1 MGFKIVLGI
10 LIIYIFGT
18 IASVG
23 ISSISVTSSH
33 SSLSLPVVFLFLFTL
48 IAFLIYVSTNFNN
61 RSKVFGLILIVFFIS
76 GFLVT
81 STKTAYVSP
90 FKEHTGRLV
99 DIEGMVSGYL
109 VYSNRTVYWLKNP
122 VIYIGDERI
131 VGKRQERIQLS
142 IYEPTF
148 NYSYGAVIRVREVLR
163 EASPRR
169 NPGGFNY
176 REFLERRNIFTIIN
190 AQEHQ
195 VTKIGEKRGNPLLRA
210 GLGMKERF
218 SELSYTLIDHEGGIF
233 RALILGEKSGITPED
248 RNIYQGIGVM
258 HIFAV
263 SGLHVG
269 FVMFLLF
276 GIASVFRK
284 PSSSAAEPPP
294 PAGNKGTTF
303 DISSLLAA
311 FFSTNNII
319 NILIILCLLVYCA
332 AIGFPTPVMRAS
344 IMLGIFLWGRE
355 NWNSVQTANSLF
367 LAALLLLLLNPLMI
381 FDAGF
386 QLSFIATAFIIFLTP
401 ILKTNKYL
409 KKDWIAIPL
418 AAWLGTVPLIAY
430 YFNMFAPL
438 GIVTS
443 VPSGF
448 MAGGAIIIGFI
459 AFVLDFISPA
469 LAQFLMTSVG
479 GIVFYSNYILHLF
492 AKLPLVGNG
501 IPVATPSLPAI
512 FLYYFVF
519 ILACMAYHHRYNPH
533 LRFFIL
539 KKHKP
544 MIALILI
551 CIVLLL
557 SFQAFTPSYLEV
569 IFLDVGQG
577 DCVLIRTPG
586 GRVVLIDGGGMSGN
600 HNLGD
605 LVVVP
610 FLRHLGIKKVDV
622 IISTHPHTDHV
633 AGLYPVLRQFPVG
646 LILIPAG
653 FDEWYEYL
661 KEIANERG
669 VNYFYA
675 RRGQTIT
682 LESDIH
688 LNIIHPS
695 ASYPITRGINNHS
708 IVAELIY
715 DNISFVFTG
724 DIEMDAMNYMLPHTP
739 QSNVLQFPHHGS
751 ANTSFNV
758 NYLERVNPE
767 IVVIQVG
774 LNNPFGHPGRI
785 ILEYFYDKGVPVYRN
800 DLHGAI
806 TIYSRGQEIN
816 RIETMLSPTDN

>member
-1 MGFKIVLGI
+1 MGFKVVLGI

-18 IASVG
+18 IAGVG
-23 ISSISVTSSH
+23 ISSLATTTSSYGP
-33 SSLSLPVVFLFLFTL
+33 LSLPVILLFLFIL
-48 IAFLIYVSTNFNN
+48 IVFLIYASSNFNN
-61 RSKVFGLILIVFFIS
+61 KNKVFGLILIVFFIS
-76 GFLVT
+76 GFLIT
-81 STKTAYVSP
+81 STKTSYVSP

-99 DIEGMVSGYL
+99 DLEGMVSGYL
-109 VYSNRTVYWLKNP
+109 VYSNRTVYWLESP
-122 VIYIGDERI
+122 VIYIGDERV
-131 VGKRQERIQLS
+131 VGNKRQERIQLS

-148 NYSYGAVIRVREVLR
+148 NYSYGTVVRVREILR

-169 NPGGFNY
+169 NPGGFDF
-176 REFLERRNIFTIIN
+176 REFLARRNIFAVVN

-195 VTKIGEKRGNPLLRA
+195 VIKVGERTGNPLLRA
-210 GLGMKERF
+210 GLGMRERF
-218 SELSYTLIDHEGGIF
+218 SELSHNLIEHEGGIF

-276 GIASVFRK
+276 GIASIFRK
-284 PSSSAAEPPP
+284 PSSSTIVPPP
-294 PAGNKGTTF
+294 PAGSK
-303 DISSLLAA
+303 DISGGINTLLAS

-319 NILIILCLLVYCA
+319 NMVIILCLLVYCA

-409 KKDWIAIPL
+409 KKDWLAIPL

-430 YFNMFAPL
+430 YFNIFAPL
-438 GIVTS
+438 GIVTAM
-443 VPSGF
+443 PSGF
-448 MAGGAIIIGFI
+448 MAGGAVILGFI
-459 AFVLDFISPA
+459 AFVLDFISPQF
-469 LAQFLMTSVG
+469 AQFLMTAVG

-492 AKLPLVGNG
+492 AKLPLIGDG
-501 IPVATPSLPAI
+501 IPIATPSIPAI
-512 FLYYFVF
+512 FLYYFIF
-519 ILACMAYHHRYNPH
+519 ILVCVAYHHRQNPH
-533 LRFFIL
+533 LRFFII
-539 KKHKP
+539 KKKYKP
-544 MIALILI
+544 IIALILV
-551 CIVLLL
+551 CIIVVL

-577 DCVLIRTPG
+577 DCALIITPS

-600 HNLGD
+600 HNFGD

-622 IISTHPHTDHV
+622 VISTHPHTDHV
-633 AGLYPVLRQFPVG
+633 AGLYPVLRQFPVD
-646 LILIPAG
+646 LVLIPEG

-661 KEIANERG
+661 KEIVNDRG
-669 VNYFYA
+669 LNYAYA

-682 LESDIH
+682 LEPNIH

-695 ASYPITRGINNHS
+695 IDYPITRGVNNHS
-708 IVAELIY
+708 IVAELTY
-715 DNISFVFTG
+715 NNVSFLFTG
-724 DIEMDAMNYMLPHTP
+724 DIEMDAMNYMLPHIS

-751 ANTSFNV
+751 ANTSFNT

-767 IVVIQVG
+767 IVIIQVG
-774 LNNPFGHPGRI
+774 LNNPFGHPGRV
-785 ILEYFYDKGVPVYRN
+785 ILEYFADKDIPVYRS

-816 RIETMLSPTDN
+816 RIETVIR